1 MATTRSRSALA
12 SKRLASDKKTEDISS
27 DKVIKSKYFKCSRTS
42 TPKCSEP
49 PLWEEHLENIRKMR
63 EGKDAPVDT
72 MGCDKLKD
80 KNASPKVGC

>member
-12 SKRLASDKKTEDISS
+12 AKRLASDIKNEDISS
-27 DKVIKSKYFKCSRTS
+27 EKVIKSKYFKCSQAS

-49 PLWEEHLENIRKMR
+49 PLWKEQLENIRKMR

-80 KNASPKVGC
+80 ENASPKVDC